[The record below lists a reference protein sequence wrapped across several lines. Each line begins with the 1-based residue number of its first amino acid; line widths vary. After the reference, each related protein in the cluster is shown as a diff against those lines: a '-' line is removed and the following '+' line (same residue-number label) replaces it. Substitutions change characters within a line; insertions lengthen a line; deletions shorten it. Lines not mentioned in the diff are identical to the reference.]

1 MTSQASVHVRP
12 VEARDRER
20 WESLFL
26 AYGVFYE
33 EDFPP
38 ATIAGVWTWLMTPD
52 HPVRCFVAELEG
64 HVVGFAHLRFQHD
77 TFTAGAG
84 WFLDDLFTDPV
95 ARGQVWVGLSS
106 PRLTSMPPNT
116 VEAHFAGSP
125 RPIMNAPGDCMTR
138 WRHRPPGSPM
148 SVKSANSA
156 TGQSILC
163 GQHSPGHSG

>member
-12 VEARDRER
+12 VEARDRGR

-95 ARGQVWVGLSS
+95 ARGQGVGRALITALDVYATQHGGGTLRWITAADNERARGLYDTLATSTTWVTYE
-106 PRLTSMPPNT
+106 RE
-116 VEAHFAGSP
+116 V
-125 RPIMNAPGDCMTR
+125 
-138 WRHRPPGSPM
+138 
-148 SVKSANSA
+148 
-156 TGQSILC
+156 GQ
-163 GQHSPGHSG
+163 